1 MRYEKPFVIAEAGC
15 NHKGEMEIAHEL
27 INTAAIYCKADAI
40 KFQKRCPKELLTL
53 TLKIPTARPM
63 ENTEK
68 HLSSLLTSMHS

>member
-27 INTAAIYCKADAI
+27 INTAAIY
-40 KFQKRCPKELLTL
+40 R
-53 TLKIPTARPM
+53 IPTARPM